1 MPTITDATK
10 GKEADHGNHF
20 WSLQLDDG
28 RVAWMLAKHDVNV
41 GEEVVEAYEKDGKLR
56 VKRPEKENGYK
67 GGGSG
72 GDGKKDPNGLR
83 REAYGSALHAAIQLA
98 ELLRSDSHSAA
109 PSSDD
114 IIKVADKFYNATMA
128 KLDL

>member
-20 WSLQLDDG
+20 WDLKLDDG
-28 RVAWMLAKHDVNV
+28 RTAWMLAKHDVNV

-67 GGGSG
+67 GGG
-72 GDGKKDPNGLR
+72 KNYEADPNKLK
-83 REAYGSALHAAIQLA
+83 REAYGSALHAAVQF
-98 ELLRSDSHSAA
+98 AA
-109 PSSDD
+109 LKGVEIKDSSDLTR
-114 IIKVADKFYNATMA
+114 VADKFYDATMA